1 MSDKIEKL
9 IKVMLSA
16 LAAGEGEH
24 VDLKRSFYDLR
35 SQEKKAAFVK
45 DILALANMVQSPGRH
60 CHIFIGVKRDPR
72 GGTRHDLAG
81 VPSHPD
87 DADIQNLVAGWTKDP
102 PPLNYIAFEHD
113 GRSLGAL
120 ELKAGVHIPYVSSR
134 TVGNLLWQGV
144 VYVRRGSRNDLAT
157 PDETH
162 AIVERRKLWVPSEA
176 GQSQPGAP
184 GRMSRA
190 EVELL
195 ATASDSDGAI
205 HILAT
210 DQTGKWVRAGQADYV
225 DEHDRAIAALFRDAL
240 EGLVAKGYARQEG
253 TRGTYYTLTSEG
265 WQVGRDMNRSL
276 RQSIPESIIE
286 SVTEPPTKPS

>member
-1 MSDKIEKL
+1 MSDKVEKL
-9 IKVMLSA
+9 IEVMLSA

-24 VDLKRSFYDLR
+24 IDFKRSFYDLR

-60 CHIFIGVKRDPR
+60 CHIFIGVERDPR
-72 GGTRHDLAG
+72 GGTRHDFAG

-87 DADIQNLVAGWTKDP
+87 DADIQNLVADWTKDP
-102 PPLNYIAFEHD
+102 PPFNYIAFEHD
-113 GRSLGAL
+113 GRSLGSL
-120 ELKAGVHIPYVSSR
+120 ELKGSVHIPYVSSR
-134 TVGNLLWQGV
+134 TVGNVLWQGV

-176 GQSQPGAP
+176 EQSQPGTP
-184 GRMSRA
+184 GLMSRA

-195 ATASDSDGAI
+195 TTASDSDGRI

-210 DQTGKWVRAGQADYV
+210 DQTGAWVSAGQADYI
-225 DEHDRAIAALFRDAL
+225 DEDDRAIAALFRDAL
-240 EGLVAKGYARQEG
+240 EDLVAKGYVRQEG
-253 TRGTYYTLTSEG
+253 TRGTYYTLTSKG
-265 WQVGRDMNRSL
+265 WEVGREMNRSL
-276 RQSIPESIIE
+276 RARTAESIME
-286 SVTEPPTKPS
+286 SLADPPAELS